1 MSILTLTSKKEA
13 QPAFSLGMLLHDK
26 RYRGYT
32 IQIIAL
38 MCLML
43 AAAWL
48 LDNTVRN
55 LAALG
60 KDFSFSFLWTAAG
73 YDINQHPIA
82 YDSQMTHGR
91 AALVGLLNTV
101 ILAVLACVTATVI
114 GVVAGVLRLSNNWI
128 VARLMGGYIELF
140 RNVPA
145 LLCILVIGAVMAQSM
160 PVPSSY
166 RGAGEMAIAVTNRGI
181 YVPQPLFANDLG
193 VLDLGIVQPS
203 ISVLAVITLMFVS
216 LWLDRRLRHQAD
228 TVQSRTG
235 KRPML
240 WWKRLAVLV
249 LPTLALLY
257 VLGFHLGYPELRG
270 FNFQGGL
277 QLGNALIAMWI
288 GLSVYTGAFIAE
300 IVRSGIQSIA
310 HGQTEAAHALGLHSG
325 RTMRLVILP
334 QALRVIVPP
343 LTSQYLDI
351 TKHTSLGLAVGY
363 MDLRSTLG
371 GITINQTGREL
382 EGILLMMVI
391 YLGMSLLISGLM
403 NLYNNRV
410 KLQVR

>member
-1 MSILTLTSKKEA
+1 MSTLTMTGKKNGA
-13 QPAFSLGMLLHDK
+13 ATFSLGMLLHDK
-26 RYRGYT
+26 RYRSYT
-32 IQIIAL
+32 IQILAL
-38 MCLML
+38 MALML
-43 AAAWL
+43 CAAWL

-60 KDFSFSFLWTAAG
+60 KDFSFSFLWSAAG
-73 YDINQHPIA
+73 YDINQQPIT
-82 YDSQMTHGR
+82 YDSQMTHAR

-101 ILAVLACVTATVI
+101 ILAVLACVTATLI
-114 GVVAGVLRLSNNWI
+114 GVVVGVLRLSNNWI
-128 VARLMGGYIELF
+128 VSRLMGWYIELF

-145 LLCILVIGAVMAQSM
+145 LLCILVIGAVMAQAM
-160 PVPSSY
+160 PTPSSY
-166 RGAGEMAIAVTNRGI
+166 RGVGETAVAVTNRGLYI
-181 YVPQPLFANDLG
+181 PAPLFERDLG
-193 VLDLGIVQPS
+193 VLDLGVVQPDVN
-203 ISVLAVITLMFVS
+203 VLLVLGVIFLCLFA
-216 LWLDRRLRHQAD
+216 DRRLRRHADEVQA
-228 TVQSRTG
+228 RTG
-235 KRPML
+235 KRPLL
-240 WWKRLAVLV
+240 WWKRLILLFLPPVL
-249 LPTLALLY
+249 LLY
-257 VLGFHLGYPELRG
+257 GLGFHLGYPELRG

-310 HGQTEAAHALGLHSG
+310 RGQSEAAHALGLRPG

-351 TKHTSLGLAVGY
+351 TKQTSLGLAVGY

-382 EGILLMMVI
+382 EGILLMMGI
-391 YLGMSLLISGLM
+391 YLAMSLLISGVM
-403 NLYNNRV
+403 NLYNNHV
-410 KLQVR
+410 KLQGR

>member
-1 MSILTLTSKKEA
+1 MSTLTVTDQKA
-13 QPAFSLGMLLHDK
+13 AVPTFSLSMLIHDK

-60 KDFSFSFLWTAAG
+60 KDFSFSFLWSAAG
-73 YDINQHPIA
+73 YDINQQPIA

-101 ILAVLACVTATVI
+101 ILAVLACVTATAI
-114 GVVAGVLRLSNNWI
+114 GVMAGVLRLSNNWI
-128 VARLMGGYIELF
+128 VSRLMGGYIELF

-160 PVPSSY
+160 PAPSSY
-166 RGAGEMAIAVTNRGI
+166 RGADETAIAVTNRGI
-181 YVPQPLFANDLG
+181 YVPEPLFAHDLG
-193 VLDLGIVQPS
+193 SVDLGIVQPS
-203 ISVLAVITLMFVS
+203 LNALAIIALFVCCV
-216 LWLDRRLRHQAD
+216 WADRRLGRHAD
-228 TVQSRTG
+228 GVQSTTG
-235 KRPML
+235 KRPVL
-240 WWKRLAVLV
+240 WWKRFAVLLV
-249 LPTLALLY
+249 PTGILLY
-257 VLGFHLGYPELRG
+257 ALGFHLGYPQLRG

-310 HGQTEAAHALGLHSG
+310 RGQTEAAHALGLRPG

-382 EGILLMMVI
+382 EGILLMMLI
-391 YLGMSLLISGLM
+391 YLAMSLLITGVM
-403 NLYNNRV
+403 NLFNNRV

>member
-1 MSILTLTSKKEA
+1 MSTLTLTDKSA
-13 QPAFSLGMLLHDK
+13 SSPGFSLGMLLHDK

-60 KDFSFSFLWTAAG
+60 KDFSFSFLWSAAG
-73 YDINQHPIA
+73 YDINQQPIA
-82 YDSQMTHGR
+82 YESQMSHGR
-91 AALVGLLNTV
+91 AALVGLLNTI
-101 ILAVLACVTATVI
+101 ILAVMACITATAI

-128 VARLMGGYIELF
+128 ISRLMGVYIEMF
-140 RNVPA
+140 RNIPA
-145 LLCILVIGAVMAQSM
+145 LLCILIVGAVMAQSM
-160 PVPSSY
+160 PAPSSY
-166 RGAGEMAIAVTNRGI
+166 RGVAETAIAVTNRGI
-181 YVPQPLFANDLG
+181 YLPEPLLHHTLG
-193 VLDLGIVQPS
+193 TLNLGIVQ
-203 ISVLAVITLMFVS
+203 VS
-216 LWLDRRLRHQAD
+216 LDVLTVIAVMLLSLWADRCLRRQAD
-228 TVQSRTG
+228 RIQSVTG

-240 WWKRLAVLV
+240 WWKRSLALV
-249 LPTLALLY
+249 LPVAALLY
-257 VLGFHLGYPELRG
+257 ALGFHLGYPQLRG

-310 HGQTEAAHALGLHSG
+310 RGQTEAAHALGLRSG
-325 RTMRLVILP
+325 RSMRLVVLP

-351 TKHTSLGLAVGY
+351 TKQTSLGLAVGY

-382 EGILLMMVI
+382 EGIFLMMLI
-391 YLGMSLLISGLM
+391 YLVMSLFISSLM